1 MGSTL
6 LLRFL
11 VIIAWLLPVLARA
24 ETGSLFAAGLSQGS
38 GVLIDLGAD
47 PGDAGSGSLFIGRD
61 GTSFFRPF
69 PVRVAPETGRVYL
82 GVGEGAAAQIRNL
95 IAAAEAGPAGYNAV
109 QYGARVK
116 PPRLPTQMTVAQIYQ
131 WIDDTPG
138 QPHAIGRYQFIP
150 ATLRR
155 LVTKV
160 GVSPQAM
167 FSPDVQDKLA
177 NALLVEAG
185 FNAMQ
190 TGEISR
196 HTFMANL
203 AKIWAGLPTS
213 NGKSHYDG
221 YAGNKATMSWARF
234 DAAMVQIFPG

>member
-1 MGSTL
+1 MFG
-6 LLRFL
+6 
-11 VIIAWLLPVLARA
+11 AA
-24 ETGSLFAAGLSQGS
+24 AAGNRGA
-38 GVLIDLGAD
+38 LIDFGPAS
-47 PGDAGSGSLFIGRD
+47 GDADGASLFIGRD

-69 PVRVAPETGRVYL
+69 PVRVAPETGRIYL
-82 GVGEGAAAQIRNL
+82 GVGQGAAAQLRNL

-116 PPRLPTQMTVAQIYQ
+116 PPRLPTQMTVAQIYD
-131 WIDDTPG
+131 WIDATPG

-155 LVTKV
+155 LVRKV
-160 GVSPQAM
+160 GVSEQAV
-167 FSPDVQDKLA
+167 FSIEVQDKLA

-185 FNAMQ
+185 LNAMQ
-190 TGEISR
+190 AGEISR

-203 AKIWAGLPTS
+203 AKIWAGLPTPS
-213 NGKSHYDG
+213 GKSHYEG
-221 YAGNKATMSWARF
+221 YAGNKATMTWARF